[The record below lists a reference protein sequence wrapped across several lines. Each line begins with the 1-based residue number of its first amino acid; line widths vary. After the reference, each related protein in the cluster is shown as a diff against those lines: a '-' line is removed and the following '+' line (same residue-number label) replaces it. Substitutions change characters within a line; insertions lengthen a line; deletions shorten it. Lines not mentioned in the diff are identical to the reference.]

1 MPSQLPLPPSGQPAR
16 ALSRA
21 TPADAVAIAA
31 AEYTCFDD
39 YIREVFMGLRSEA
52 DVPLLAARY
61 ARTMREGPH
70 DVWIKVVDAESG
82 TLAAASNWEVYPSR
96 MPDDAGDTTPDYLV
110 DEAAR
115 ARSKLVMD
123 GVNSAR
129 RRAMGPRGRVRRLP
143 ISALSRF
150 PVVFHQS
157 RLSFPRPNH
166 ATATNEHTS
175 PAPVP
180 FVIHDPQHRLW
191 SSLEPLF
198 AYRTYA
204 NRPGMRCL
212 TRSGVALPGAMWF
225 RKLPALP
232 FSQTDLHICF
242 TVAEHRRRGAAALM
256 MRWGCGLADQLA
268 APGYVEA
275 SPDGTALYK
284 SFGFYEIERT
294 NAGELNAVNMKRDA
308 VAVAAAA
315 RA

>member
-129 RRAMGPRGRVRRLP
+129 RRAMGPRG
-143 ISALSRF
+143 
-150 PVVFHQS
+150 
-157 RLSFPRPNH
+157 
-166 ATATNEHTS
+166 
-175 PAPVP
+175 
-180 FVIHDPQHRLW
+180 
-191 SSLEPLF
+191 
-198 AYRTYA
+198 
-204 NRPGMRCL
+204 
-212 TRSGVALPGAMWF
+212 GVALPGAMWF